1 MGRTKIITTLLTV
14 ACLGLGV
21 TTGVLVKIN
30 LEQKSQLSSLKENKN
45 KTKLK
50 KAKNLTVKD
59 EVKNKKVN
67 KNTIEKVDYGEMK
80 RKMALALD
88 AYNAKKQGI
97 QTKTEMTYIS
107 LWRKIGKFV
116 RVGVTEDPCGP
127 ASYQA
132 ILEEKSDGSWE
143 TLTAGHMVPDDEKA
157 LMKSRGVPEELYA
170 SE

>member
-59 EVKNKKVN
+59 EVKNIIYLTVS
-67 KNTIEKVDYGEMK
+67 IE
-80 RKMALALD
+80 L
-88 AYNAKKQGI
+88 
-97 QTKTEMTYIS
+97 S
-107 LWRKIGKFV
+107 FV
-116 RVGVTEDPCGP
+116 
-127 ASYQA
+127 
-132 ILEEKSDGSWE
+132 L
-143 TLTAGHMVPDDEKA
+143 
-157 LMKSRGVPEELYA
+157 
-170 SE
+170 

>member
-1 MGRTKIITTLLTV
+1 MTV
-14 ACLGLGV
+14 R
-21 TTGVLVKIN
+21 
-30 LEQKSQLSSLKENKN
+30 
-45 KTKLK
+45 
-50 KAKNLTVKD
+50 D
-59 EVKNKKVN
+59 EVKKKKIN
-67 KNTIEKVDYGEMK
+67 KNAIEKVDYGEMK

-88 AYNAKKQGI
+88 VYNAKKQGI

-107 LWRKIGKFV
+107 LWRKMGKFV
-116 RVGVTEDPCGP
+116 KVGVTEDPCGP

>member
-1 MGRTKIITTLLTV
+1 MGRTKIITTLLAV

-107 LWRKIGKFV
+107 L
-116 RVGVTEDPCGP
+116 
-127 ASYQA
+127 
-132 ILEEKSDGSWE
+132 
-143 TLTAGHMVPDDEKA
+143 
-157 LMKSRGVPEELYA
+157 
-170 SE
+170 